1 MPIPEFLVLANL
13 SEGVTLVNLAQVR
26 MIRFEEGTCK
36 IFFSETHVVNV
47 SGHGAAEL
55 FSSIVDHSYLTS
67 EEPASVLAAE
77 VKARVRRPEDPG
89 AAESQE

>member
-26 MIRFEEGTCK
+26 MVRFEEGTCK
-36 IFFSETHVVNV
+36 LFFSETHVVNV
-47 SGHGAAEL
+47 SGKGAAEL

-67 EEPASVLAAE
+67 EEPATLLASE
-77 VKARVRRPEDPG
+77 VKARIRAANEDPG
-89 AAESQE
+89 AEP